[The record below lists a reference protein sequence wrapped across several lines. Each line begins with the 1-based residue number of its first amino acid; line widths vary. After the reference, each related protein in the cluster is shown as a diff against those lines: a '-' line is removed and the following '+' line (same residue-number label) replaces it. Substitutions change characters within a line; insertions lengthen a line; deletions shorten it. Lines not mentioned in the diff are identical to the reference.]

1 MSDKEKALA
10 ALFLLFALAACSGHS
25 KLGLGDVADLA
36 TTNIGLNIGATELNP
51 LIPDSGG
58 PEAIAAGIALKVG
71 VREALIATGTPPED
85 ANREANAASW
95 GAACWNAAQ
104 IMSATVPISAAIG
117 IVCYGE
123 ARK

>member
-1 MSDKEKALA
+1 MRHFLFCLVLA
-10 ALFLLFALAACSGHS
+10 GCSGQSH
-25 KLGLGDVADLA
+25 LGAGDVADLA

-104 IMSATVPISAAIG
+104 IMSVNIPLSAGLG
-117 IVCYGE
+117 IICYGE